1 MKNLTK
7 KDYEKE
13 IIRFSQILTQQ
24 KYDEKDDKMIKKMIS
39 ENLGHVSFDPILSD
53 SSKISKKVQMNK
65 ILKQC
70 ASLVNLKYGTRE
82 DKELKQEIALTLG
95 DLSRCIESARQ
106 SRAETSA
113 ENKIKKMVACF

>member
-7 KDYEKE
+7 KDHEKE
-13 IIRFSQILTQQ
+13 IVRFSQILTQQ

-39 ENLGHVSFDPILSD
+39 ENLEYVSFDPTLSD
-53 SSKISKKVQMNK
+53 SNKISKKVQMNK

-70 ASLVNLKYGTRE
+70 SSLVNLKYGTRE
-82 DKELKQEIALTLG
+82 DKELKEEIASTLG
-95 DLSRCIESARQ
+95 NLSRCIERSRQ